1 MCFTLLCIKLK
12 VVAFYKKPYHLNI
25 SHLDEKTRQH
35 KDNHKIMSLV
45 ATYVYFINSI
55 SFIGMGYLKSDF
67 TSYVFSKGSDSIGC
81 EVARQNTECSVRLE
95 SK

>member
-12 VVAFYKKPYHLNI
+12 VVAFYKKPFHLNI

-45 ATYVYFINSI
+45 ATYVYFINSH
-55 SFIGMGYLKSDF
+55 L
-67 TSYVFSKGSDSIGC
+67 
-81 EVARQNTECSVRLE
+81 
-95 SK
+95 